1 MHDDSKVPVR
11 NQALDGYVTCESRE
25 LCRVATTT
33 EFIMTNMH
41 RDFLIILYIMFVC
54 MCMYERTYACMF
66 VRMYANV
73 YMNVGYV
80 CVCMYVRTS
89 ARNVAYV
96 MYACVYVVYVRTYVL
111 ACV

>member
-1 MHDDSKVPVR
+1 MHDDSKVRVR

-41 RDFLIILYIMFVC
+41 RDFLIILYMMYVCMYVC

-66 VRMYANV
+66 VRMY
-73 YMNVGYV
+73 VGQCIYE
-80 CVCMYVRTS
+80 M
-89 ARNVAYV
+89 
-96 MYACVYVVYVRTYVL
+96 
-111 ACV
+111 